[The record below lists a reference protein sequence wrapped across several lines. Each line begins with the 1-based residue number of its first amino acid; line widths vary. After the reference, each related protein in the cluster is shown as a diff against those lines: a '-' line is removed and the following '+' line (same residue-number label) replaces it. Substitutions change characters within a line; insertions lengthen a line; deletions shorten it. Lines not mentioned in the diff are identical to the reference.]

1 MQHRRFFV
9 DAVTASGQVFPPVG
23 GNLLVVRR
31 PESPNLDWELV
42 VQTRETHLMQQAPY
56 DLLMV
61 GPGGSF
67 SGSAILVRS
76 DGHAHVFRGAGDLG
90 GFAEDQFDR

>member
-9 DAVTASGQVFPPVG
+9 DELTASGQVFPRLG

-31 PESPNLDWELV
+31 PESPQLDWELV
-42 VQTRETHLMQQAPY
+42 VRTRERHHVDQAPY
-56 DLLMV
+56 DLLIA
-61 GPGGSF
+61 GPDRAF

-76 DGHAHVFRGAGDLG
+76 DGRSHVFRGAGVLG
-90 GFAEDQFDR
+90 GFADEDFSI